1 MYARIDSCNGQSGHI
16 SSKGG
21 LPMGKSENNI
31 SQPPE
36 GTPRPSLFSAGT
48 PATDHNILDAMAS
61 RESPAPASRPRRRVW
76 LLVPLL
82 AAAGWGIATQ
92 LQQAPASRPDVQT
105 AAVTAPPAAPPA
117 SVASVTAP
125 PAPATPAASISAAAT
140 PANPF
145 NTLETAAVA
154 DTASGT
160 PTTAQAPAAFDMQAA
175 LDAPSPQTAAGP
187 QTHAKVT
194 AENTKQAASGQPA
207 ANKTAKTTAAPPK
220 TKVAKTTAP
229 AVTKTAA
236 RPTAPASKKTS
247 GRDPDVELLSA
258 IMKHL
263 GDENGTTAAPAR
275 SAQTIAEL
283 VKSCKGQDAIEALL
297 CQRRICAGSWGKAQ
311 ACPPNLAPKQTAKA
325 TAAQLGN

>member
-1 MYARIDSCNGQSGHI
+1 
-16 SSKGG
+16 
-21 LPMGKSENNI
+21 MGKSENNI

-92 LQQAPASRPDVQT
+92 LQQAPASQPDVQT
-105 AAVTAPPAAPPA
+105 AAVTAAPANVPAPP
-117 SVASVTAP
+117 T
-125 PAPATPAASISAAAT
+125 ASISAAAT

-145 NTLETAAVA
+145 NTLEAAVVA
-154 DTASGT
+154 GAQSSTL
-160 PTTAQAPAAFDMQAA
+160 TTVQAPAAFDMQAA
-175 LDAPSPQTAAGP
+175 LDAQTPQAAAGP
-187 QTHAKVT
+187 QTLAKAKVT
-194 AENTKQAASGQPA
+194 AENTKPAASGQPA
-207 ANKTAKTTAAPPK
+207 ANKMAKTTAAPPK
-220 TKVAKTTAP
+220 TKVAKATAP
-229 AVTKTAA
+229 TVTKTAA

-283 VKSCKGQDAIEALL
+283 VKSCKGKDAIEALL
-297 CQRRICAGSWGKAQ
+297 CQRRICEGSWGKAQ

-325 TAAQLGN
+325 VAEQSSN